1 MENNPARCRKG
12 RNSDELLEQFWHEHG
27 LANRFL
33 MYYMSIVYNNLILKY
48 SYSDRYHAGGQHLP
62 LTKDVFKFVFA
73 SESRSRELNMS
84 IKAEDRTKMTNTFD
98 SSPML

>member
-1 MENNPARCRKG
+1 MENNPARCRKS

-48 SYSDRYHAGGQHLP
+48 SYSDRYRAGGQHL
-62 LTKDVFKFVFA
+62 LLMEHDFKFVFA
-73 SESRSRELNMS
+73 
-84 IKAEDRTKMTNTFD
+84 
-98 SSPML
+98 